1 MELDCATFLVLV
13 WDPLKCSEKKLSTA
27 LCMDILWNEVVNSS
41 STAPSGRVRNGWK
54 YASTCNPHPPV
65 GLMWIFSTSVRT
77 SAKVS
82 DLSHWECIH
91 QSQGVDLHILAP
103 FYADFFSPFPK
114 SGPSCDP
121 VVSLPNDCS
130 NLFLPLL
137 LVYLLTFSYIFVIF
151 YICWSL
157 LILWPSVPIQW
168 LQQLLLA
175 TPDKRRHQSDV
186 RHRATRKIGINPQT
200 E

>member
-1 MELDCATFLVLV
+1 MELDCATFLVYV
-13 WDPLKCSEKKLSTA
+13 WDPLKCSEKKLSTV

-41 STAPSGRVRNGWK
+41 STGRVRNGWK

-114 SGPSCDP
+114 SGPSCDL

-130 NLFLPLL
+130 NLFLPLF
-137 LVYLLTFSYIFVIF
+137 LVYLLTFSYIFFIF
-151 YICWSL
+151 YQRWANNL
-157 LILWPSVPIQW
+157 VF
-168 LQQLLLA
+168 
-175 TPDKRRHQSDV
+175 
-186 RHRATRKIGINPQT
+186 